1 MMMDMFKNPPYL
13 LLLSVFMMLGF
24 NGCSNTPE
32 TSKDKLAIETK
43 NSLEPKIM
51 VESISDWVVLFDSQ
65 THSTMDAWTGFN
77 QEAIPEKWEII
88 DGILTVS
95 KQGDAVEKNTGFG
108 QSIAS
113 RDLFENFELEVHYRM
128 SPGGNSGIMYH
139 VIQGSDY
146 EDDYETGPEYQ
157 LLDNELAPSE
167 SLPHRQV
174 ASLYDM
180 YAPNSSPYLPAGQW
194 NIAGIRVLD
203 NEVEHWLNGELVLQ
217 YNLRSADF
225 LQRKQE
231 SKWNDDADWAKAG
244 IGHISLQDHG
254 DKVEFKRVAV
264 RRIK

>member
-1 MMMDMFKNPPYL
+1 MDMLKTPTYL
-13 LLLSVFMMLGF
+13 LLLSVLTMLGF
-24 NGCSNTPE
+24 YGCSNTPE
-32 TSKDKLAIETK
+32 ASKDKVVDETK

-51 VESISDWVVLFDSQ
+51 IESISDWVVLFDAQ
-65 THSTMDAWTGFN
+65 TQATFDAWTGFN

-88 DGILTVS
+88 DGLLTVS

-108 QSIAS
+108 QSIVS
-113 RDLFENFELEVHYRM
+113 KDRFDNFELEVHYRM

-139 VIQGSDY
+139 VTQGSDY

-180 YAPNSSPYLPAGQW
+180 YATNSSPSLPAGQW
-194 NIAGIRVLD
+194 NVAGIRVLD
-203 NEVEHWLNGELVLQ
+203 HEVEHWLNGELVLQ
-217 YNLRSADF
+217 YNLESEEF
-225 LQRKQE
+225 LQRKLE
-231 SKWNDDADWAKAG
+231 SKWYDDADWAKAG